1 MSNDESSLDS
11 LDVQPKFL
19 EIRKRIRNE
28 ADKGSR
34 KINRYAIM
42 NSFLELLDL
51 LKMIEIT
58 RLRPEIE
65 RKRVLYTYRVNPKF
79 VDEIRSALEFA
90 RISGRRPARA
100 FLNLFYSWLG
110 YGFTPIELSYGVR
123 VLYTVLKPIH
133 DTASKTND
141 QAILKVTRPIIE
153 DFEERFITE
162 GKFYSIGIL
171 HWITGHE
178 LPKQDSV

>member
-1 MSNDESSLDS
+1 MSNDESLLDS
-11 LDVQPKFL
+11 PDVRPKFL
-19 EIRKRIRNE
+19 EIRMRIRKE

-34 KINRYAIM
+34 KLNRWAIM

-58 RLRPEIE
+58 RLIPKIE

-79 VDEIRSALEFA
+79 VDEIRSALQLA
-90 RISGRRPARA
+90 RISGRRPARV
-100 FLNLFYSWLG
+100 FLNFFYSWLG
-110 YGFTPIELSYGVR
+110 YGFTPIEMSYGVR
-123 VLYTVLKPIH
+123 ALYTVLDSIH
-133 DTASKTND
+133 GNASKTD
-141 QAILKVTRPIIE
+141 VQAILRVTKPIIE

-178 LPKQDSV
+178 PPKKDSI